1 MSRPVFF
8 DHDGALD
15 DFLALLM
22 LLSSDDVELVGISI
36 TPAATLTEAAVP
48 ATRKILDLGGRH
60 DVPVSGG
67 TVEGVHP
74 FPRDWRGD
82 AYKGNDLPNPQPTG
96 GQPPAPLA
104 HRPRH
109 AAHARPPGRPR

>member
-22 LLSSDDVELVGISI
+22 LLSYDDVELVGISI
-36 TPAATLTEAAVP
+36 TPAATLIEAAVP

-74 FPRDWRGD
+74 FPLDWRGG
-82 AYKGNDLPNPQPTG
+82 ACKGKDPPNPDPTRG
-96 GQPPAPLA
+96 GPRAPRAPRPGPGPTAPAP
-104 HRPRH
+104 
-109 AAHARPPGRPR
+109 ARGG